1 MPKTV
6 DAVIQTTEEA
16 PDDGKATEG
25 EGYEEGSMVQIV
37 IFHAAYFWCV
47 SSKLVIWPSKSNEL
61 IKPAKMNRLKA
72 NSEESS

>member
-25 EGYEEGSMVQIV
+25 EGYEEGSLVQIV
-37 IFHAAYFWCV
+37 MFLLHVFGVCV
-47 SSKLVIWPSKSNEL
+47 SSKLVRGPPNQMS
-61 IKPAKMNRLKA
+61 
-72 NSEESS
+72 